1 MAMRCL
7 QSDLFCLSSLFLLLY
22 AFVRFFLNFLAF
34 LDNIFLYFSFL
45 YFVPPIF
52 VSVCLTIV
60 SHCYI
65 FSLTFPALK
74 SLSSSRLS
82 NSYVIA
88 LLNFSSLFWWII
100 LFHNIWSW
108 FIGVLLISM
117 FSFIRN
123 ITGRWSLTKSILSSV
138 EWCVI
143 STSLSAI
150 IQSISV

>member
-123 ITGRWSLTKSILSSV
+123 ITGRWSLMKSILSSV

-143 STSLSAI
+143 SISLSAI
-150 IQSISV
+150 VQSISV